1 MHNSVD
7 LLEMTIMALP
17 SLNMSDGLKHL
28 SEGVLRL
35 STSILEH
42 GWLSRDTE
50 TEKVCQLGIL
60 LVSKCQTQMTSD
72 EMPSVTSRLASTI
85 FVLLCE
91 FLQGSYKVQ
100 SSEAHSSL
108 GAKSVL
114 TWLISLLE
122 DVHEFELEVFQH
134 VKPTLLQKV
143 FRSCL
148 KYGLTRS
155 TEYNQD
161 VPVLSLQLV
170 RALLTRL
177 SNSPIGILKEHLPT
191 PSPAEVF
198 MMLTAHSKFHVVL
211 SQSEGV
217 DGDRTGD
224 RARLEVVR
232 LMLCCVTLSPGETTI
247 EPAVWKTLFS
257 AFNAGLGELD
267 TTIRQLFYAYC
278 KQPNVS
284 VLSAYVAQ
292 KIHITLL
299 TLAIMFLA

>member
-1 MHNSVD
+1 MHSPVD
-7 LLEMTIMALP
+7 LLETTIMALTN
-17 SLNMSDGLKHL
+17 LNTSAGLKQL
-28 SEGVLRL
+28 SEGVLRM

-42 GWLSRDTE
+42 ERLSRDTE

-60 LVSKCQTQMTSD
+60 LVRKCQSPMKSD
-72 EMPSVTSRLASTI
+72 EIPSVTSRLASTM

-134 VKPTLLQKV
+134 VKPTLLQRV
-143 FRSCL
+143 CRSCL

-155 TEYNQD
+155 TEHNQD

-170 RALLTRL
+170 RTLLTRL
-177 SNSPIGILKEHLPT
+177 SNSPIGMLKEHLPT

-198 MMLTAHSKFHVVL
+198 MMLTAHSKFHVL
-211 SQSEGV
+211 ISQSEEV
-217 DGDRTGD
+217 DGERTCD

-232 LMLCCVTLSPGETTI
+232 LMLCCVTSSPGETTI
-247 EPAVWKTLFS
+247 EPAVWKTLYS

-278 KQPNVS
+278 KQPQVS
-284 VLSAYVAQ
+284 VLSAYVAL
-292 KIHITLL
+292 KC
-299 TLAIMFLA
+299 